1 VRHGTPESRA
11 RRAAS
16 GVPVRTRA
24 LYFLRETNGTGQDPH
39 QAAPERRMERGVP
52 HLQIH
57 RFDGMQGEST
67 P

>member
-1 VRHGTPESRA
+1 
-11 RRAAS
+11 
-16 GVPVRTRA
+16 VPVRTRA
-24 LYFLRETNGTGQDPH
+24 LYFLRETNGTGQHPH

-57 RFDGMQGEST
+57 RLDGMQGEST